1 MTHLSAITTFTTAPR
16 SARALPV
23 QTSTHRLPVH
33 IHDAMSL
40 PLRQTEPKELCLQ
53 INARSPEGGLF
64 EGDRSKVHPESR
76 LPWRI
81 SPEPYWITPQQLAT
95 FEALGPVLL
104 SFYQACNLLYQQSVK
119 GIQPEWVSRYM
130 DQGKPANVVE
140 FGRMNRFKSHLPLV
154 MRPDLLVTQDGFRIA
169 ELDAIPGGMGF
180 TGNLAGLYTDLG
192 YDLIGGASGLTG
204 GFYDAIADSTQVD
217 EPVVAIVVSDE
228 SQPYWDEMFWL
239 AQQIRA
245 TGRPILCVHAQDI
258 RVGDDGVYAED
269 GGGELIRIDA
279 VYRFFE
285 LFDLKN
291 IPRVELVTYFA
302 KKNAVR
308 VTPPLKAYLEEKMWL
323 ALYHHPQLG
332 SFWRRELDSQAL
344 DLLGEFIPES
354 WIVDATPAPPH
365 TVIANLEAN
374 GEPISSWDQLGH
386 LSKKQREFVLKPSGF
401 TEMAY
406 GSKGVSIGHDLPEE
420 EWSAHIDRALNDFHS
435 NPYILQRF
443 HKAQR
448 KTVRYYDFDRDEI
461 RLLHGR
467 ALLRP
472 YYYTGGERVQL
483 AGIQAVVCPPDKK
496 LIHGM
501 ADAIITPCAVG
512 PELE

>member
-1 MTHLSAITTFTTAPR
+1 
-16 SARALPV
+16 
-23 QTSTHRLPVH
+23 
-33 IHDAMSL
+33 MSL
-40 PLRQTEPKELCLQ
+40 PLLQTDPKELCLQ

-64 EGDRSKVHPESR
+64 EGDRTKVHPDSR

-81 SPEPYWITPQQLAT
+81 SPEPYWITPTQLET

-119 GIQPEWVSRYM
+119 GTKPEWVCRYM
-130 DQGKPANVVE
+130 DLGKPAQVVE
-140 FGRMNRFKSHLPLV
+140 FGRMNRFKSHVPLV
-154 MRPDLLVTQDGFRIA
+154 IRPDLLVTQDGFRIA
-169 ELDAIPGGMGF
+169 ELDSIPGGMGF
-180 TGNLAGLYTDLG
+180 TGNLAGLYTELG
-192 YDLIGGASGLTG
+192 YDVLGGGRGLID
-204 GFYDAIADSTQVD
+204 GFYEAIAASTQV
-217 EPVVAIVVSDE
+217 EAPVVAIVVSDE
-228 SQPYWDEMFWL
+228 SEPYREEMEWL
-239 AQQIRA
+239 AEQMRA
-245 TGRPILCVHAQDI
+245 SGRPAYCLHAQDI
-258 RVGDDGVYAED
+258 RIGDDGVFTAAD
-269 GGGELIRIDA
+269 PDTGADGELIRVDV

-291 IPRVELVTYFA
+291 IPRVELITYFA

-323 ALYHHPQLG
+323 ALYHHPQLKA
-332 SFWRRELDSQAL
+332 FWRRELSKQSVAL
-344 DLLGEFIPES
+344 LNELIPES

-365 TVIANLEAN
+365 TVIANLEVN
-374 GEPISSWDQLGH
+374 GEPISNWSELGQ

-406 GSKGVSIGHDLPEE
+406 GSKGVAMGHDMAEE
-420 EWSAHIDRALNDFHS
+420 EWTAHINRALAEFPR
-435 NPYILQRF
+435 NPHILQRF

-448 KTVRYYDFDRDEI
+448 KTARYYDFDSDEI
-461 RLLHGR
+461 RTMHGR

-472 YYYTGGERVQL
+472 YYYTGGDQVEL

-501 ADAIITPCAVG
+501 ADAIITPCALG